1 MSPPIQRCVRSLPTA
16 LALTL
21 AACAGPAP
29 EREPLDVA
37 GALTR
42 LDKLASAPSDTTA
55 PASFDLADGV
65 SIEEAV
71 SFAVARH
78 PALLAARAQLGVAQA
93 LVVEAGLWPDPTIAW
108 SAVDWLVGGTSDD
121 VLTGF
126 SLNWNNP
133 RPGERKARIAQA
145 RAEEQVAR
153 AQVLEAEWRLV
164 RDVESAWMSAAE
176 LGSRLELAKR
186 RIEAARETELFLEQA
201 RSLGAATELDTASA
215 RVDRTELELEAWE
228 VAAQYHDALD
238 ALARRMGLAPRGALA
253 LQDVARFESRTASL
267 DAALDDLR
275 LAARP
280 DVALALASYEVA
292 ERELAVAAT
301 LRGVAVSY
309 VGSALGVTIPWGS
322 RWGEATLA
330 TALARRTAA
339 ARAFDAACHDA
350 RAEIEAARGAAA
362 RSRDVAQAASERFE
376 PLAERLLELA
386 REARAARSAPA
397 DELLAAQRR
406 ALAALDLVVR
416 ARWTAQRTARDF
428 ENALAFRASAT
439 QGNRR

>member
-1 MSPPIQRCVRSLPTA
+1 MLPSIQCSVRSLPTA
-16 LALTL
+16 IALTL

-29 EREPLDVA
+29 EREPIDVTS
-37 GALTR
+37 ALAR
-42 LDKLASAPSDTTA
+42 LDELASAPSDAQSQA
-55 PASFDLADGV
+55 PFDLADGV
-65 SIEEAV
+65 SIEEAA
-71 SFAVARH
+71 SFALARH
-78 PALLAARAQLGVAQA
+78 PALTAARAQLGVSQA
-93 LVVEAGLWPDPTIAW
+93 LVVEAGLWPDPTVAW
-108 SAVDWLVGGTSDD
+108 NAVDWLVGGTSDD

-145 RAEEQVAR
+145 QAEEQVAR
-153 AQVLEAEWRLV
+153 AEVLEAEWRLV
-164 RDVESAWMSAAE
+164 RDVEAAWMAAAE
-176 LGSRLELAKR
+176 LGARLELAKR
-186 RIEAARETELFLEQA
+186 RIEAARETEQFLEQA

-228 VAAQYHDALD
+228 VAAHYHDALD
-238 ALARRMGLAPRGALA
+238 ALARRMGLTPRGALA
-253 LQDVARFESRTASL
+253 LQDVARFESRTMSL
-267 DAALDDLR
+267 GAVLDEQR

-280 DVALALASYEVA
+280 DVALALALHEVA

-301 LRGVAVSY
+301 LRGIAVSY

-339 ARAFDAACHDA
+339 ARAFEAACHEA

-362 RSRDVAQAASERFE
+362 RSRDVAQAAGERFE

-416 ARWTAQRTARDF
+416 ARWNAQRAARQF
-428 ENALAFRASAT
+428 ENALAFRAGAT
-439 QGNRR
+439 QGNER

>member
-108 SAVDWLVGGTSDD
+108 SAVDWLVGGSSDD

-126 SLNWNNP
+126 SLNWNTP

>member
-1 MSPPIQRCVRSLPTA
+1 MLPPIQRCVRSLPSA
-16 LALTL
+16 IALTL

-55 PASFDLADGV
+55 PEPFDLADGV

-78 PALLAARAQLGVAQA
+78 PALAAARAQLGVSQA

-153 AQVLEAEWRLV
+153 AQLLEAEWRLV

-267 DAALDDLR
+267 DAALDDQR

-416 ARWTAQRTARDF
+416 ARWNSRRTARDF

>member
-1 MSPPIQRCVRSLPTA
+1 
-16 LALTL
+16 LTL

-108 SAVDWLVGGTSDD
+108 SAVDWLVGGSSDD

-126 SLNWNNP
+126 SLNWNTP

-267 DAALDDLR
+267 DAALDDQR